1 MHLHRY
7 ICQISTFSNARLA
20 EWSEVSAWRSES
32 RWYRKVRA
40 FKAKECCVALS
51 KQRAR
56 VDVERRVEDTGSVPA
71 VAAVPVLATPAP
83 AVYSAP
89 SSDFGLPC
97 FDNIPLALEDGEEY
111 DTGDLAT
118 FMATRFRLGHNVC
131 L

>member
-7 ICQISTFSNARLA
+7 ICQTSAFSNGRLA
-20 EWSEVSAWRSES
+20 EWSKVSARRSKS

-40 FKAKECCVALS
+40 FKAKECS

-56 VDVERRVEDTGSVPA
+56 VDVERRVENTGSVPA

-89 SSDFGLPC
+89 SSDFGHPC
-97 FDNIPLALEDGEEY
+97 FNNMPLALEDGEEY
-111 DTGDLAT
+111 DRGDLAT